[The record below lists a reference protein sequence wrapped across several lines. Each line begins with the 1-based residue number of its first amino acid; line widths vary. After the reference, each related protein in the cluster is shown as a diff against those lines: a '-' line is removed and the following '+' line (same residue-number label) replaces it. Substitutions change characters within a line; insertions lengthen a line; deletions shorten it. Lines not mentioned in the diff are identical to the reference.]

1 MYMSILALFK
11 PVRACRPGE
20 NENLSLGPLQAK
32 RCGPIFLFMANSI
45 LSSAV
50 MSNSASVDAFSNAK
64 SVVFINEFYEGRGN
78 GLQVSTVTCYSGTWK
93 LAYFMPLACRSYSYS
108 VSTGQND
115 SSMSINP
122 YYNYFPIV
130 PNIRL
135 NGWPMFYTDNE
146 NTFKFSY
153 QGVFTLI
160 TSSSNIQYTLPSLQ
174 GGNNWQCSRIF
185 TAVIA
190 IME

>member
-1 MYMSILALFK
+1 MQKDI
-11 PVRACRPGE
+11 
-20 NENLSLGPLQAK
+20 
-32 RCGPIFLFMANSI
+32 
-45 LSSAV
+45 
-50 MSNSASVDAFSNAK
+50 
-64 SVVFINEFYEGRGN
+64 VFINENYSGRSE
-78 GLQVSTVTCYSGTWK
+78 GLQASTVTCYSGTWK
-93 LAYFMPLACRSYSYS
+93 LAYFMPLACRAYSYS
-108 VSTGQND
+108 TTSGQND
-115 SSMSINP
+115 PSMSINP

-160 TSSSNIQYTLPSLQ
+160 TSSSNIQYTLPYLQ

>member
-1 MYMSILALFK
+1 MHMSILALFK

-20 NENLSLGPLQAK
+20 NENLRLGPLQAK

-64 SVVFINEFYEGRGN
+64 DIVFINEFYEGRDGVE
-78 GLQVSTVTCYSGTWK
+78 VSTVTCYSGTWK
-93 LAYFMPLACRSYSYS
+93 LAYFMPLVCRSYSYS
-108 VSTGQND
+108 NTSGQND
-115 SSMSINP
+115 SSVSINP

-135 NGWPMFYTDNE
+135 KGWPMIYTDNE

-153 QGVFTLI
+153 QRVFTLI
-160 TSSSNIQYTLPSLQ
+160 TSSSNIQYTLPFLQ
-174 GGNNWQCSRIF
+174 GGTGWQCSRIF